1 MLAADWVADVTD
13 VADAGSGYWQRMLAR
28 DGRQQLTYAV
38 SHKMTLLTLPTPY
51 TLQAI
56 PYALTMAKDIYHDTV
71 KTALIKDGWT
81 ITDDPLTLAVGERN
95 VYVDLG
101 SEKLFAAEKEQQRI
115 AIEVKSFIR
124 PSPVQDLETALGQYV
139 LYRGLLEES
148 DVHRDRRLY
157 LAVRDRIYFVFF
169 KKK

>member
-1 MLAADWVADVTD
+1 
-13 VADAGSGYWQRMLAR
+13 
-28 DGRQQLTYAV
+28 
-38 SHKMTLLTLPTPY
+38 
-51 TLQAI
+51 
-56 PYALTMAKDIYHDTV
+56 MAKDIYHDTV

-157 LAVRDRIYFVFF
+157 LAVRDRIYFEFFQEKIARVAIHSTQLKLLVFNIEAEEILQWIE
-169 KKK
+169 